1 MLSKNGNAVPVSGPL
16 LDRIRRVVYI
26 IEDGY
31 TMPAYRANRVSL
43 PLATELHIELLA
55 DPPAAD
61 TRTESLLQWYLDGLH
76 LPVLQKLEVVI
87 GPEPEL
93 IRPLVVH
100 LPLLVSC
107 KTIHVTN
114 KTSLVESPDWALG
127 EVGKEF
133 MESLDRIRLER
144 ACDRLGIDLS
154 YEWV

>member
-1 MLSKNGNAVPVSGPL
+1 MLESLNSSLRARKKTLLLNTGYYEGDRLMLSKNGNAVPVSGPL

-87 GPEPEL
+87 GP
-93 IRPLVVH
+93 
-100 LPLLVSC
+100 
-107 KTIHVTN
+107 
-114 KTSLVESPDWALG
+114 
-127 EVGKEF
+127 
-133 MESLDRIRLER
+133 
-144 ACDRLGIDLS
+144 
-154 YEWV
+154 